1 MWRAVPI
8 SYAFQSHSVTT
19 NKKKKKRGARGLFI
33 QTKRQIGRWVQSI
46 NVDNFETFQ
55 DITHV
60 GDSTFLLNYIIGC
73 ENLRIG
79 PLLFLHYFTSTTHFT
94 DYSLSSHFESF
105 HSTVFWTRFGSSL
118 LMCSSVSNLPV
129 VYWVFILGDSGRRR
143 SRLPREAVK
152 KF

>member
-1 MWRAVPI
+1 MRSPRALYSDKAPNW
-8 SYAFQSHSVTT
+8 ALGT
-19 NKKKKKRGARGLFI
+19 
-33 QTKRQIGRWVQSI
+33 I
-46 NVDNFETFQ
+46 N
-55 DITHV
+55 
-60 GDSTFLLNYIIGC
+60 NYINRC

-79 PLLFLHYFTSTTHFT
+79 PLLFYTASQARRNLRTILL
-94 DYSLSSHFESF
+94 DSHSESF

-129 VYWVFILGDSGRRR
+129 VDWVFILGDSGRRR